1 MTSLEIGA
9 ASVIAMLVLI
19 YIGMYVP
26 IVLALISFVGVWVVK
41 GNINIAVSLLW
52 LASAKTVGNF
62 LFGVIPLFVLMGLL
76 VSAAGMGKDTYDIA
90 YSFLYRVRGGLGMA
104 TVVANAIFAAI
115 TGVSIASAT
124 VFSKIAVPEMLRYG
138 YKGRFAVGTVAGSSV
153 LGMLIP
159 PSILLII
166 YALIAEESVGDL
178 FIAGVGPGLLLTAA
192 YCALIAIMAY
202 GFPKSVA
209 LPETFTDT
217 PDREDHLSGMELL
230 LKAIPI
236 VILILVVLGGIYA
249 GLYTP
254 TEAGAA
260 GAFVALLFALGRR
273 TLTWRRLW
281 DILVE
286 TGHITATLLFLI
298 ISASMYSRMLGITG
312 LPTQLGNW
320 IDTLD
325 ASFGLLLFMYVVI
338 VLVLGTIIDSVSIML
353 ITVPLF
359 LVVLAPFNVDLVWV
373 RNRHHH
379 RNRDRFADAAIGI
392 GGLCD
397 QKHTRPRRY
406 LACRYLYRGGA
417 VCADHV
423 DRAGPGHY
431 FPGHRPV
438 PGRTAKILDLEQHP
452 GRPDMRHGFACR
464 GVFQS
469 ELAEHHALAGFDNL
483 AAADDVGLAGGRH
496 EARGHIDG
504 SHVAVAT
511 DGRRNH
517 HNHRGIGERQHSLAR
532 DDAAG
537 AVQMVDIGHAQNCAV
552 GRWFLRHE
560 YINP

>member
-1 MTSLEIGA
+1 MTSLEIGL

-76 VSAAGMGKDTYDIA
+76 VSAAGMGRDTYDIA
-90 YSFLYRVRGGLGMA
+90 HSFLYRVRGGLGMA

-124 VFSKIAVPEMLRYG
+124 VFSRIAVPEMLRYG

-178 FIAGVGPGLLLTAA
+178 FIAGVGPGILLTVA
-192 YCALIAIMAY
+192 YCALIAFMAY
-202 GFPKSVA
+202 AFPNSVA
-209 LPETFTDT
+209 VPETFSDDPATGD
-217 PDREDHLSGMELL
+217 DHLSGKELV

-236 VILILVVLGGIYA
+236 VFLIIVVLGGIYA

-273 TLTWRRLW
+273 RLTWRRLW

-286 TGHITATLLFLI
+286 TGHISATLLFLI
-298 ISASMYSRMLGITG
+298 IAASMYSRMLGITG

-320 IDTLD
+320 IASID
-325 ASFGLLLFMYVVI
+325 ASFALLLFIYVVI
-338 VLVLGTIIDSVSIML
+338 VLILGTIIDSVSIML

-359 LVVLAPFNVDLVWV
+359 LVVLVPFDIDLVWFGIV
-373 RNRHHH
+373 TIV
-379 RNRDRFADAAIGI
+379 ATEIG
-392 GGLCD
+392 LL
-397 QKHTRPRRY
+397 TPP
-406 LACRYLYRGGA
+406 L
-417 VCADHV
+417 
-423 DRAGPGHY
+423 
-431 FPGHRPV
+431 
-438 PGRTAKILDLEQHP
+438 
-452 GRPDMRHGFACR
+452 
-464 GVFQS
+464 
-469 ELAEHHALAGFDNL
+469 
-483 AAADDVGLAGGRH
+483 GLAVYVIKSSLDRDD
-496 EARGHIDG
+496 I
-504 SHVAVAT
+504 
-511 DGRRNH
+511 
-517 HNHRGIGERQHSLAR
+517 SLA
-532 DDAAG
+532 DIFIGAAPF
-537 AVQMVDIGHAQNCAV
+537 ALTMLIVLILIIIFPDISLALVDL
-552 GRWFLRHE
+552 RRFLIAR
-560 YINP
+560 